1 MALGLLEDR
10 LLAEQKWVIERLER
24 EFNKFNGQLAL
35 LDQADLALPLAPILP
50 PSMAAIAQNFPT

>member
-24 EFNKFNGQLAL
+24 EFNKFNEQLAQR
-35 LDQADLALPLAPILP
+35 DQVDLALPLAAILP
-50 PSMAAIAQNFPT
+50 QSMAAIS